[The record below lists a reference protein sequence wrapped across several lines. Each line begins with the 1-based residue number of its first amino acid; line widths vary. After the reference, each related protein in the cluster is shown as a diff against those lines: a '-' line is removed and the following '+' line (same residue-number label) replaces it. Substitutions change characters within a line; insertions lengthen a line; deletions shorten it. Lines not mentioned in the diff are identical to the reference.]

1 LLVNRKTLGEGVV
14 MNKELVE
21 HLAEQLKRR
30 RSSLIFDGGNREIAP
45 DIVEDRKSELEE
57 SAQLDRI
64 TIIDNHLEERGQKA
78 LRDIEVALE
87 RLATG
92 SYGICH
98 SCEEEIGSA
107 RLKALPTA
115 TLCIDCA
122 KDREKKNRNLMYSH
136 IDFDENA

>member
-1 LLVNRKTLGEGVV
+1 

-30 RSSLIFDGGNREIAP
+30 RSALIFDTGYREIAP
-45 DIVEDRKSELEE
+45 DIVEDGKSELEE

-64 TIIDNHLEERGQKA
+64 TTIDNHLEERGQKA
-78 LRDIEVALE
+78 LRDIEVALG

-92 SYGICH
+92 NYGICH
-98 SCEEEIGSA
+98 SCEEKIGSA

-122 KDREKKNRNLMYSH
+122 KDREKKNRNLMDSH

>member
-1 LLVNRKTLGEGVV
+1 VGEGVL

-64 TIIDNHLEERGQKA
+64 TIIDSHLEERGQKT
-78 LRDIEVALE
+78 LRDIQVALE

-122 KDREKKNRNLMYSH
+122 TDREKKHRSWSRDRNLMYSD
-136 IDFDENA
+136 IDSDENA

>member
-1 LLVNRKTLGEGVV
+1 

-64 TIIDNHLEERGQKA
+64 TIIDSHLEERGQKT

-98 SCEEEIGSA
+98 SCEEEIESA

-122 KDREKKNRNLMYSH
+122 TDREKKHRSWSRDRNLMYSD
-136 IDFDENA
+136 IDSDENA

>member
-1 LLVNRKTLGEGVV
+1 
-14 MNKELVE
+14 MNKQLVE
-21 HLAEQLKRR
+21 QLAEQLRRR
-30 RSSLIFDGGNREIAP
+30 RSSLIFDTGYREIAA
-45 DIVEDRKSELEE
+45 DIVDERKSELEE

-64 TIIDNHLEERGQKA
+64 TSVDNRLEQRGQKT
-78 LRDIEVALE
+78 LRDIEVALD

-98 SCEEEIGSA
+98 TCEEEIGSA

-122 KDREKKNRNLMYSH
+122 KDREKKQRTRTRGRDHVYSPV
-136 IDFDENA
+136 DLDEDA

>member
-1 LLVNRKTLGEGVV
+1 

-30 RSSLIFDGGNREIAP
+30 RSSLILDGGNREIAP

-64 TIIDNHLEERGQKA
+64 TIIDSHLEERGQKT
-78 LRDIEVALE
+78 LRDIQVALE

-122 KDREKKNRNLMYSH
+122 TDREKKHRSWSRDRNLMYSD
-136 IDFDENA
+136 IDSDENA

>member
-1 LLVNRKTLGEGVV
+1 
-14 MNKELVE
+14 MNKQLVE
-21 HLAEQLKRR
+21 QLAEQLRRR
-30 RSSLIFDGGNREIAP
+30 RSSLIFDTGYRAIAP
-45 DIVEDRKSELEE
+45 DIVDERKSELEE

-64 TIIDNHLEERGQKA
+64 SSVEHHLEQRGQKT

-122 KDREKKNRNLMYSH
+122 NDREKKHTTWTRDRDLVYSR
-136 IDFDENA
+136 IDFDEDA

>member
-1 LLVNRKTLGEGVV
+1 
-14 MNKELVE
+14 MNKQLVE
-21 HLAEQLKRR
+21 QLAEQLRRR
-30 RSSLIFDGGNREIAP
+30 RSSLIFDTGYREIAA
-45 DIVEDRKSELEE
+45 DIVDERKSELEE

-64 TIIDNHLEERGQKA
+64 TSVDNRLEQRGQKT
-78 LRDIEVALE
+78 LRDIEVALD

-98 SCEEEIGSA
+98 ICEEEIGSA

-122 KDREKKNRNLMYSH
+122 KDREKKQRTRTRGRDHVYSPV
-136 IDFDENA
+136 DLDEDA